1 MNIVLPLGAGS
12 HWQDN
17 ELRYCLRSIE
27 KHLSGWEKII
37 IVGRLPDWIKQN
49 DRLVFIPAK
58 DKSSA
63 KYKEENIHNK
73 IIKAIDNGAGESF
86 LFMNDDHFLMED
98 FEVQNFP
105 YHHKGLLSAAIPAT
119 NPHNAYIKTLRATKQ
134 TCGDAF
140 NYDTHCPI
148 IYESAKYKACMPVK
162 FPHYGYALKT
172 MYCHRNKI
180 EGSFYP
186 DYKMG
191 KIECMAQTLESIH
204 KRAYFSIGNRAIG
217 EEMLIVLNG
226 LYPDPSLFE

>member
-1 MNIVLPLGAGS
+1 MNIIIPLGHGS

-27 KHLSGWEKII
+27 KHLSGWDKII

-49 DRLVFIPAK
+49 DSLVFIPAK
-58 DKSSA
+58 DRTGTKH
-63 KYKEENIHNK
+63 KEENIHNK
-73 IIKAIDNGAGESF
+73 ILKAIDSAGDSF
-86 LFMNDDHFLMED
+86 LFMNDDHFLVQD
-98 FEVQNFP
+98 FEAQIFP

-119 NPHNAYIKTLRATKQ
+119 NPHNAYIKTLQSTKKV
-134 TCGDAF
+134 CGDVF

-148 IYESAKYKACMPVK
+148 IYESKKYKSSMPLN
-162 FPHYGYALKT
+162 FPPYGYALKT

-191 KIECMAQTLESIH
+191 KIECMDDTIKSISA
-204 KRAYFSIGNRAIG
+204 RPYFSIGNRAIG

-226 LYPDPSLFE
+226 LYPVPSRFE